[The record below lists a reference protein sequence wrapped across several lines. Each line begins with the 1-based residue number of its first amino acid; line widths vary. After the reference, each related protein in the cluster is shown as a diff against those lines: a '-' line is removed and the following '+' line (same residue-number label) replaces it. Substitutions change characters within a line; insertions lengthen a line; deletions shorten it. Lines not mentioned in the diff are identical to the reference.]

1 MSWAPAR
8 EFTAVMDGS
17 RTAAAAPQGLSLR
30 SPSSS
35 VSSADSP
42 ILLDLT
48 SPSAVATEAW
58 RLVDRWQAEA
68 MLAMDMASGA
78 HAESWRQELRQEL
91 ALMLKRLDAH
101 VDGPCDHDV
110 MRSSPSQQPSQPSI
124 ASSISTEQETPDML
138 DAQHRVRRPVSPT
151 FDTEEQSSGEEQQS
165 ETGEVG

>member
-78 HAESWRQELRQEL
+78 HVESWRQELRQEL

-138 DAQHRVRRPVSPT
+138 DAQHAPRVAP
-151 FDTEEQSSGEEQQS
+151 S
-165 ETGEVG
+165 EPNL